1 MSFRQWAIGWYLK
14 RFRLVRDVARWAF
27 RRYADQDAFVTE
39 SGQRVSFGQLGR
51 RVYALAEGLLK
62 LGLQPGDR
70 VAFLLQNCPEFVEVR
85 LACHE
90 AGLVAAPLV
99 WDMSPEA
106 RRRALEQ
113 TAARVYLYNPAL
125 DGGAADLVAGDLP
138 VLKRIPVSDGDRRGL
153 DGLSVAGAGPCGVA
167 IDPSGPATINFTSG
181 TTGEPRGVVSTHAAW
196 MASLRMTMGASRLA
210 PGRREVMLHAIPFAT
225 AGWGAIPACLL
236 GGVTGLLM
244 RRFDPAA
251 ALDMVERERATRAF
265 LTPSQIID
273 WLDEPSL
280 DSRDLSSLRSLVC
293 GTAPLHGP
301 KTKEALKRL
310 GPILQQGYGLAE
322 VLPPVALLRPEEHDP
337 DRHPFRA
344 GSVVPPCRVRIAGKY
359 GPGTQIGERGDIQV
373 WSPTRT
379 PGYWQRADLTEAA
392 LDGEFFRTGDIGFW
406 DEAGFLNVVGRA
418 VERVSG
424 FDLHPREVEELAHAH
439 PTIKECAL
447 VEAGKQV
454 VLAYS
459 ARRDG
464 RLSDEELERFLT
476 ERLPE
481 GAAPVRC
488 ARFDGDLPRSAAGK
502 ILRRQVRAAIEGRE
516 G

>member
-14 RFRLVRDVARWAF
+14 RFRLVRDVARWSF
-27 RRYADQDAFVTE
+27 RRYADRNAFVTQ
-39 SGQRVSFGQLGR
+39 SGERLSFGDLGR
-51 RVYALAEGLLK
+51 RIYALAEGLLK

-70 VAFLLQNCPEFVEVR
+70 VAFLLPNCFEFVEVR

-99 WDMSPEA
+99 WDMSPES

-113 TAARVYLYNPAL
+113 TGARVYIHDPSL
-125 DGGAADLVAGDLP
+125 DSGADELASRGIAGL
-138 VLKRIPVSDGDRRGL
+138 RCIPVSEGNRSGL
-153 DGLSVAGAGPCGVA
+153 DGVSVPGAGPCRVA
-167 IDPSGPATINFTSG
+167 IDPAGPATINFTSG

-251 ALDMVERERATRAF
+251 ALDMVERERAARAF

-280 DSRDLSSLRSLVC
+280 GSRDLSSLRSLIYA
-293 GTAPLHGP
+293 TAPLHGP
-301 KTKEALKRL
+301 KTREALKRF

-322 VLPPVALLRPEEHDP
+322 VLPPVALLWPEEHDP
-337 DRHPFRA
+337 DGHPFRA
-344 GSVVPPCRVRIAGKY
+344 GSIVPPCRVRIAGKD
-359 GPGTQIGERGDIQV
+359 GRETDMGERGDIRV

-379 PGYWQRADLTEAA
+379 PGYWERPDLTKAA

-418 VERVSG
+418 VETVSG

-439 PTIKECAL
+439 PAIKECAL
-447 VEAGKQV
+447 VEAGKRV

-459 ARRDG
+459 ARRG
-464 RLSDEELERFLT
+464 GQLSEEELERFLA
-476 ERLPE
+476 ERLPK
-481 GAAPVRC
+481 GAAPARC
-488 ARFDGDLPRSAAGK
+488 ARFDGDLPRNAAGK
-502 ILRRQVRAAIEGRE
+502 IVRRYVRAAIEGRE